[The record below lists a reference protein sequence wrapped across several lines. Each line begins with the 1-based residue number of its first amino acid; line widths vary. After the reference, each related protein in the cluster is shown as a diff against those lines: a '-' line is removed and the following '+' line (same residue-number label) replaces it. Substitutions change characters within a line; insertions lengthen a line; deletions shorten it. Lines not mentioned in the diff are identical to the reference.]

1 MSNKK
6 TLSDIEKEML
16 IVLTDGKS
24 YWTKCYQLMR
34 IVEQEKLFLEANYRS
49 FTAWLN
55 AFQYKAG
62 VNVRILWQQKKAGSF
77 YESYHKKKQDKNEDI
92 PDIDTVKI
100 TPTNLVYIERIVESH
115 PWLEDKLM
123 KRAIEGNVT
132 RRELKNTWDS
142 IKAERIAKG
151 EMVARETRH
160 DKSLISAT
168 VEQKL
173 SATKALLCIQSD
185 YKWLNNGKATIADS
199 KYQVY
204 ANYELEFEE
213 NIYQWDIVIAETVS
227 AKNKDLNIHGMILL
241 NDETSISVEHI
252 NEFRNFVD
260 HLWIIVPEQYE
271 DMSKIADKFGII
283 AVNPSGTKDRINV
296 LRESSEDSG
305 SKRNYLITKLLMKY
319 LKNAE

>member
-1 MSNKK
+1 
-6 TLSDIEKEML
+6 ML

-34 IVEQEKLFLEANYRS
+34 IVEKEQLYLEANYRS

-62 VNVRILWQQKKAGSF
+62 VNIRVLWQQKKAGTF
-77 YESYHKKKQDKNEDI
+77 YESYRRKNKEKIQDI
-92 PDIDTVKI
+92 PDIDTVRI
-100 TPTNLVYIERIVESH
+100 TPTNLNYIEKISESH

-123 KRAIEGNVT
+123 RRAIEGTVT
-132 RRELKNTWDS
+132 RRELQNTWVS

-160 DKSLISAT
+160 DKNLISAT

-185 YKWLNNGKATIADS
+185 YRWLNHGKAAVDSS

-204 ANYELEFEE
+204 ANYELEYEKDLF
-213 NIYQWDIVIAETVS
+213 QWDILIAETIS
-227 AKNKDLNIHGMILL
+227 SRNEEIKIHGLTLLKEDTILSSGHM
-241 NDETSISVEHI
+241 NMYEMFTDYH
-252 NEFRNFVD
+252 
-260 HLWIIVPEQYE
+260 WIIVPDKYE
-271 DMSKIADKFGII
+271 DVEIIPKSFGII
-283 AVNPSGTKDRINV
+283 SLNPNVQKERITVIREAKSVNGKLKS
-296 LRESSEDSG
+296 
-305 SKRNYLITKLLMKY
+305 YMITRLLMKY
-319 LKNAE
+319 LKNAK